1 MKSPTVHPLARSA
14 APTALDWEGV
24 EPETTTAPR
33 HADDLGLS
41 PEDRVALGL
50 SKPTLAG
57 AHAPAHVPD
66 AKAALADAL
75 ARGGAYGKTHARAPR

>member
-24 EPETTTAPR
+24 EPETTTAP
-33 HADDLGLS
+33 HPADDLGLS

-50 SKPTLAG
+50 SRPTVVG
-57 AHAPAHVPD
+57 SAHPAQAPD
-66 AKAALADAL
+66 AKAALSDAL
-75 ARGGAYGKTHARAPR
+75 ARGGAYGKTAPRAPR